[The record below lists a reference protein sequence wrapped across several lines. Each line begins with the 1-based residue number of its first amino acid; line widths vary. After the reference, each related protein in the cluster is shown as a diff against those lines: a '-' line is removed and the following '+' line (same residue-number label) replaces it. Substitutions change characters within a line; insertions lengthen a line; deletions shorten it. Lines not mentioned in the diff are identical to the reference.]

1 MENRMTQYPT
11 EPPTGY
17 APGYREPHTDP
28 VLTVPAAPAPPP
40 FPATTTPSPAAAD
53 DAGDPSAKDKAAQ
66 TAQAGKQAVGEVAQ
80 TATDKAKDV
89 AAETK
94 KQARNVMGEAQS
106 QLKDQAATQHR
117 NAVTS
122 LRSLADELQAMSER
136 SEQSGLAGDV
146 VGQAGERAHSVA
158 SWLDAREPGDLVDEV
173 RTFARRRPGAFLL
186 GGLAAGVVAGRL
198 TRGAVAAHSDDTDEA
213 APASPPSVDGMPR

>member
-1 MENRMTQYPT
+1 MTQYPT

-17 APGYREPHTDP
+17 SPGYREPHTDP
-28 VLTVPAAPAPPP
+28 VLTAPAAPAPPA
-40 FPATTTPSPAAAD
+40 FPATTTPSPAATE
-53 DAGDPSAKDKAAQ
+53 DAGGPSAKDKAAQ
-66 TAQAGKQAVGEVAQ
+66 TAQAGKQAVGEVAH

-89 AAETK
+89 ATETK
-94 KQARNVMGEAQS
+94 RQARNVMGEAQS

-122 LRSLADELQAMSER
+122 LRSLADELQSMSER
-136 SEQSGLAGDV
+136 SEQSGLAGDL

-186 GGLAAGVVAGRL
+186 GALAAGVVAGRL
-198 TRGAVAAHSDDTDEA
+198 TRGAVAAHSDDADQA
-213 APASPPSVDGMPR
+213 APASPPSVEGTPR